1 MMSQKRKTVNPNWR
15 QFWIGIALYSVAV
28 MLQGLLLEPNTF
40 PLALMIPLT
49 LLPMVP
55 AVWGMAG
62 WLRASR
68 ERDELQRRIQVEAA
82 LFSLGLTAI
91 LTFSY
96 GFLELYTGLPRVS
109 MFAVWPLIAA
119 TYVVGAQVARRRYQ

>member
-15 QFWIGIALYSVAV
+15 QFWIGMALYSAAV
-28 MLQGLLLEPNTF
+28 VLQGFLLEPNAL
-40 PLALMIPLT
+40 PLALMIPLA
-49 LLPMVP
+49 LLPMLP
-55 AVWGMAG
+55 ALWGMAG
-62 WLRASR
+62 WMRASR
-68 ERDELQRRIQVEAA
+68 EQDELQRRIQVEGA

-96 GFLELYTGLPRVS
+96 GFLELYMDLPRVS

>member
-1 MMSQKRKTVNPNWR
+1 MISQKRKTVNPNWR
-15 QFWIGIALYSVAV
+15 QFWIGMTLYSAAV
-28 MLQGLLLEPNTF
+28 VLQGFLLEPNAF
-40 PLALMIPLT
+40 PLALMIPLA
-49 LLPMVP
+49 LLPMLP
-55 AVWGMAG
+55 ALWGMAG
-62 WLRASR
+62 WMRASR
-68 ERDELQRRIQVEAA
+68 EQDELQRRIQVEGA

-96 GFLELYTGLPRVS
+96 GFLELYMDLPRVS